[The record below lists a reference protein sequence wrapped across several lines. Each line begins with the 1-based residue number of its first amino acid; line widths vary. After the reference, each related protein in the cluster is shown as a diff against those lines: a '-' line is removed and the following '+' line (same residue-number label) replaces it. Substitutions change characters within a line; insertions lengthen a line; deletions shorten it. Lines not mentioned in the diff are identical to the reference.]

1 MLLVCAGETSLACS
15 ALAGEGEEARIDRMA
30 QLPRHPA
37 RILDASANR
46 AREAL
51 RVLEDGA
58 RFLLDDRALIEE
70 FKQLRHRLRE
80 LVETLPPGLLEHSRE
95 VDADQGRTVT
105 TPGEFIRDNTE
116 AVVRAA
122 AARAS
127 ESLRSLEEWSKT
139 VRPETARGFEA
150 IRYRSY
156 EASAALIT
164 GLARRSAQ
172 WRVCLLLTEAACR
185 APWQQVLEAAIDGGV
200 DCIQIREKELSDDTL
215 LQRVRKTISIAR
227 PRGVSVVVND
237 RVDIAL
243 AADAD
248 GVHLGQG
255 DLPLAEARDLAGD
268 RLLIGSSTHGPEE
281 VAAALEAGCDLVGVG
296 AIFPSRTKQTLD
308 SSGPAFF
315 ERFIAEHPG
324 LAHLAIGGIDA
335 RGALKLARLGCRGV
349 AVSSAICEAVDPAR
363 AAREIVEAMGSATV
377 SAGTSS

>member
-1 MLLVCAGETSLACS
+1 M
-15 ALAGEGEEARIDRMA
+15 
-30 QLPRHPA
+30 
-37 RILDASANR
+37 
-46 AREAL
+46 
-51 RVLEDGA
+51 
-58 RFLLDDRALIEE
+58 
-70 FKQLRHRLRE
+70 
-80 LVETLPPGLLEHSRE
+80 
-95 VDADQGRTVT
+95 
-105 TPGEFIRDNTE
+105 
-116 AVVRAA
+116 
-122 AARAS
+122 
-127 ESLRSLEEWSKT
+127 RSLEEWSKT

-255 DLPLAEARDLAGD
+255 ELDQPCVSLCLCHVQSSHNLPMAFSLV
-268 RLLIGSSTHGPEE
+268 LLKPVHACSIELSIP
-281 VAAALEAGCDLVGVG
+281 
-296 AIFPSRTKQTLD
+296 
-308 SSGPAFF
+308 
-315 ERFIAEHPG
+315 
-324 LAHLAIGGIDA
+324 
-335 RGALKLARLGCRGV
+335 
-349 AVSSAICEAVDPAR
+349 
-363 AAREIVEAMGSATV
+363 
-377 SAGTSS
+377 